1 MKLQTI
7 DARNVDDVCR
17 AMARD
22 AFNAAGRAACGIAS
36 CNTAA
41 RRVVNYGTDLMGV
54 AETADEANAI
64 NDVIAA
70 ARFIIATCDVNGDMN
85 AAAVTMTRAI
95 YAAGTILPFF
105 ALGY

>member
-7 DARNVDDVCR
+7 DCRNVDDVCR

-22 AFNAAGRAACGIAS
+22 AFNAAGRAACGIMS
-36 CNTAA
+36 CRVAA
-41 RRVVNYGTDLMGV
+41 RRVVDYGTDLMTA
-54 AETADEANAI
+54 AETADEVSAI
-64 NDVIAA
+64 DDVIAA

-85 AAAVTMTRAI
+85 TAAVIMTRAI
-95 YAAGTILPFF
+95 YAAHDVLPFF

>member
-7 DARNVDDVCR
+7 DDRYVDDVCR

-22 AFNAAGRAACGIAS
+22 AFNAAGRAACGITS
-36 CNTAA
+36 CNMAA
-41 RRVVNYGTDLMGV
+41 RRVVDYGTDLM
-54 AETADEANAI
+54 AATETADEANAI

-85 AAAVTMTRAI
+85 AAVTMTRAI

>member
-7 DARNVDDVCR
+7 DGRNIDNVCH

-22 AFNAAGRAACGIAS
+22 AFNAAGRAACGIMS
-36 CNTAA
+36 CNLAA
-41 RRVVNYGTDLMGV
+41 RRVVDYGTDLMG
-54 AETADEANAI
+54 ATETPDEVNAI

-85 AAAVTMTRAI
+85 AAAVIMTRAI
-95 YAAGTILPFF
+95 YAAGSILPFF